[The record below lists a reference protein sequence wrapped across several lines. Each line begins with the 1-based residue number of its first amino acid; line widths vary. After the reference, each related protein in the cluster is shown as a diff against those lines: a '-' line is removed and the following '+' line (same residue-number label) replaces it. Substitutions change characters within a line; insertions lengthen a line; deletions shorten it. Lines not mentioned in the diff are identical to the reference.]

1 VLLNAILKNMRFP
14 LILLSLFVLLTA
26 CNQNQHL
33 NPKAE
38 DIEVDVSF
46 ERFDLEFAQT
56 PPEEFQKLKEKYPRL
71 FPEHVPD
78 SLWLNKMQSDLQKE
92 INSEVQQEFPEIED
106 EKKRI
111 EHLFKYI
118 KYYYPSYK
126 IPKVYTLAEEVNYR
140 QKLVLGEEALL
151 ISLDNYLGKEHKF
164 YQGLPQYIAFQ
175 QDKIFL
181 ISDIVEAFA
190 KQRINPKR
198 SRTFLSDMLYY
209 GKILYVKDVLM
220 PFESDAAKIY
230 YSQDQLDW
238 AQENET
244 EIWSFFV
251 ERNLIYSTDVRLE
264 DRFLN
269 LAPYSKFYLELD
281 NESSPR
287 IGQYIG
293 WQIVKRYMEK
303 YPNTSLNDLL
313 ELEADVIFTKSNY
326 KP

>member
-1 VLLNAILKNMRFP
+1 MLKNMRFP
-14 LILLSLFVLLTA
+14 LILLSLFVLFTA
-26 CNQNQHL
+26 CDQSQGL
-33 NPKAE
+33 NLKAE
-38 DIEVDVSF
+38 EIEVDVNF

-56 PPEEFQKLKEKYPRL
+56 PPEEFQSLKERFTRL
-71 FPEHVPD
+71 FPEHIPD
-78 SLWLNKMQSDLQKE
+78 SLWLKKMQSDLQKE
-92 INSEVQQEFPEIED
+92 INSEVQQEFPDIEE

-118 KYYYPSYK
+118 TYYYPNYQ

-140 QKLVLGEEALL
+140 QKLVLGQDALL
-151 ISLDNYLGKEHKF
+151 ISLDNYLGEDHKF
-164 YQGLPQYIAFQ
+164 YKGLPQYIAFQ
-175 QDKIFL
+175 QDKTFL

-209 GKILYVKDVLM
+209 GKILYFKDVLM
-220 PFESDAAKIY
+220 PFESDEAKIY
-230 YSQDQLDW
+230 YSQDQLEW

-269 LAPYSKFYLELD
+269 LGPYSKFYLELD

-293 WQIVKRYMEK
+293 WQIVKTYMEK
-303 YPNTSLNDLL
+303 YPNTSLNDLI